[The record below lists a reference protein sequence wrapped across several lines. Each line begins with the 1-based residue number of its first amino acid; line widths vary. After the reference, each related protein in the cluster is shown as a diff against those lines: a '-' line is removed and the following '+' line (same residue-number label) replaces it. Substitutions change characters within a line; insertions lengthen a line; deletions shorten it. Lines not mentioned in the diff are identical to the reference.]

1 MLRRSSMALFMTGV
15 RRGLGGLLLTSAILT
30 PIAVMAADATPKSY
44 LLYVAG
50 SYSRNLGKG
59 IYAYRFDPATG
70 NTASLGLIQA
80 APRPSWL
87 TAHPNHK
94 FLYAPKDNSSKDATG
109 VGYGVSA
116 YARDE
121 KTGALTLLNTVPSMG
136 VSPSQLAITGNGKFL
151 VVANFG
157 NAAGQATVAAFPI
170 LPDGSLG
177 KATSSLEQKGQA
189 DGPSVPRDANGLSP
203 TDSHNHCMMLS
214 PDSRFA
220 VACNLG
226 LGKVFIFRLD
236 PKSGILTENGAF
248 VMPTPPGALA
258 RPHHM
263 VFQPSG
269 RFAYI
274 LDGDMR
280 VVAATYDAAKGR
292 MKTIQMV
299 PIVAEPPPGSAFSG
313 SEIRLSPSGRYLYTS
328 ARAVDGTLKS
338 TQANGALN
346 VFAVDAKTGKLSPVQ
361 QISTGGAA
369 PRTFTFDPTG
379 AYMLVANQL
388 SDAVT
393 IFAVDQRTGRLTPTG
408 RNLKDSPEPG
418 GFLFEAAK

>member
-1 MLRRSSMALFMTGV
+1 MSGV
-15 RRGLGGLLLTSAILT
+15 RRGLGGLLLTSAILA
-30 PIAVMAADATPKSY
+30 PVAGIAAEATPKSY

-59 IYAYRFDPATG
+59 IYAYRFDPGTG
-70 NTASLGLIQA
+70 EAAPLGLIQA
-80 APRPSWL
+80 AVRPSWL
-87 TAHPNHK
+87 TGHPNHNV
-94 FLYAPKDNSSKDATG
+94 LYAPKDAATKDAAG

-121 KTGALTLLNTVPSMG
+121 KTGGLTLLNTVPSMG
-136 VSPSQLAITGNGKFL
+136 VSPAQLAITGNGRFL
-151 VVANFG
+151 VAANFG
-157 NAAGQATVAAFPI
+157 DAAGQATVAAFPI

-177 KATSSLEQKGQA
+177 QATSSLEQKGEA
-189 DGPSVPRDANGLSP
+189 GGPSVPRDANGLSP
-203 TDSHNHCMMLS
+203 TDSHNHCVMLS

-220 VACNLG
+220 LVCNLG

-236 PKSGILTENGAF
+236 PKTGVLTQNGAPF
-248 VMPTPPGALA
+248 DMPTPPGALA

-280 VVAATYDAAKGR
+280 VVAAAYDAATGR
-292 MKTIQMV
+292 LKTIQML
-299 PIVAEPPPGSAFSG
+299 PIIAEPPPGSAFSG
-313 SEIRLSPSGRYLYTS
+313 SEIMLSPSGRYLYTS
-328 ARAVDGTLKS
+328 ARAVYGTLKS
-338 TQANGALN
+338 THEQGALN
-346 VFAVDAKTGKLSPVQ
+346 VFAVDARTGKLSPVQ
-361 QISTGGAA
+361 EISTGGQA
-369 PRTFTFDPTG
+369 PRTFAFDPTG

-393 IFAVDQRTGRLTPTG
+393 IFAVDRRTGRLTPTG

-418 GFLFEAAK
+418 GFLFEAAE